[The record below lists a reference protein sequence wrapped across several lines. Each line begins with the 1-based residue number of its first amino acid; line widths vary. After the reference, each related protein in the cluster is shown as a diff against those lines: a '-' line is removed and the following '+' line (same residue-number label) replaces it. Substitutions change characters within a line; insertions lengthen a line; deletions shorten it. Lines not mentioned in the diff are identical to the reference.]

1 MSEPGKTAEK
11 IRLHERNRNRE
22 PYDLK
27 ALAAAV
33 PALSDYIKP
42 NKYGAL
48 SVDFTQPA
56 AVKLLNKALLKH
68 YYGIENWDFPD
79 ENLCP
84 PVPGRADYLHYMAD
98 LLAQSNFGVVPPP
111 SKITVLDIGT
121 GASCIYPVL
130 GVAEYGWNFIA
141 ADINAKSVE
150 SAEQIVAVNSQLA
163 ECVRCMLQPDET
175 KIFKNIISAGERV
188 DFSMCNPPFHASTEE
203 AANGTRRKTNNL
215 FGKHAKRP
223 ALNFSGISKELVCPG
238 GELGFIKK
246 MISESVEFGKNIYW
260 FSTLVSKQSN
270 LKSIYKTLT
279 DHEVMSVKTIPM
291 GTGNK
296 VSRIICWSFL
306 DKKEQQEWRAAHWK
320 KA

>member
-1 MSEPGKTAEK
+1 MSEPRKTAEK
-11 IRLHERNRNRE
+11 VRLHEHNRNRE
-22 PYDLK
+22 PYDLE
-27 ALAAAV
+27 ALTAAV
-33 PALSDYIKP
+33 PALSVYIKP

-68 YYGIENWDFPD
+68 YYGIDNWDFPD

-98 LLAQSNFGVVPPP
+98 LLAQSNFGVMPP
-111 SKITVLDIGT
+111 SQKITVLDIGT

-141 ADINAKSVE
+141 CDINAKSVE
-150 SAEQIVAVNSQLA
+150 SAEQIVAANSQLA
-163 ECVRCMLQPDET
+163 ARVRCMLQPDET
-175 KIFKNIISAGERV
+175 KIFKNIISADQRV

-203 AANGTRRKTNNL
+203 AAKGTRRKANNL
-215 FGKHAKRP
+215 SGKHVKRC

-238 GELGFIKK
+238 GELGFIKN

-270 LKSIYKTLT
+270 LKSIYNTLT

-306 DKKEQQEWRAAHWK
+306 DKKEQQEWRAARWK